1 LRLLIVEDDMVLA
14 DGIQEALTQSGYLY
28 DHAKT
33 GPDAEK
39 KLTYFSYDTVI
50 LDLGLPGFD
59 GLELLKR
66 IRAKKNHVPVLILT
80 ARDTLEDQVQGL
92 DLGADDYLTKP
103 FRLKELEARV
113 RALLRRSQFSNEN
126 EICLG
131 SLRFDIKTRSV
142 FIDKQRIDLSSR
154 EIDVLEILLVS
165 SGSVVSKQQFI
176 EKLCGWND
184 EITTNAIEK
193 YISRLRKKLV
203 EADLNFKT
211 VWGVGYL
218 LEAENES

>member
-1 LRLLIVEDDMVLA
+1 MVLA
-14 DGIQEALTQSGYLY
+14 DGIQEALSQSGYLN

-66 IRAKKNHVPVLILT
+66 IREKKNYVPVLILT

-126 EICLG
+126 EIKLG
-131 SLRFDIKTRSV
+131 ALSFDLKTRNTSINNDIV
-142 FIDKQRIDLSSR
+142 ELSSR
-154 EIDVLEILLVS
+154 ETDVLEILLVN
-165 SGSVVSKQQFI
+165 SGRVVSKQQFI

-184 EITTNAIEK
+184 DITNNAIEK
-193 YISRLRKKLV
+193 YISRLRKKLA
-203 EADLNFKT
+203 EANINFKT

-218 LEAENES
+218 LEEANES